1 MELKEPERRIE
12 EPEGPAPSRDFITA
26 VAELL
31 EMDPEDILT
40 EMGYEQRHEPELVSL
55 R

>member
-1 MELKEPERRIE
+1 MELKEPERRAE
-12 EPEGPAPSRDFITA
+12 EPEVPAPSRDFITA

-31 EMDPEDILT
+31 ETDPEDILS
-40 EMGYEQRHEPELVSL
+40 EMGYEQPRETELVSL